1 MKRSDVKSKSKKR
14 VMRKKKVSVSK
25 KRVASRKK
33 ATPKRKKK
41 VSRKAPG
48 YKRSRSGILV
58 PDSVAA
64 PVAPYKIVSGLSS
77 AKQEI
82 TALLDEI
89 VSTMTDEYSISEIEL
104 SASFSA
110 DGKFLGIGV
119 GGATSITIRIKP
131 DN

>member
-1 MKRSDVKSKSKKR
+1 MKKSGAKSKSEKR
-14 VMRKKKVSVSK
+14 VIRKKKASTKSVCGK
-25 KRVASRKK
+25 KK
-33 ATPKRKKK
+33 AAPKRKKR
-41 VSRKAPG
+41 VTRKAPG
-48 YKRSRSGILV
+48 YKPSSLGILV
-58 PDSVAA
+58 PDKIAI
-64 PVAPYKIVSGLSS
+64 PVAPSKIASGLSK
-77 AKQEI
+77 AKQDI

-89 VSTMTDEYSISEIEL
+89 VSTMTEEYSVSEIEL